1 MKKLALMI
9 LMTLSFTSAAFATDT
24 VSSMEQLPANAVI
37 EPLMTT
43 ASFERPQCPRGYVVA
58 KKYCWS
64 KEDFCFRHCGYICSK
79 IPPSNDRDSRH

>member
-9 LMTLSFTSAAFATDT
+9 LMTLSISSAFAMDT
-24 VSSMEQLPANAVI
+24 VSSVDQLPANAVI
-37 EPLMTT
+37 EPLITT
-43 ASFERPQCPRGYVVA
+43 TSFERPQCPRGYVVA

-64 KEDFCFRHCGYICSK
+64 KEDFCFHHCGYICSK